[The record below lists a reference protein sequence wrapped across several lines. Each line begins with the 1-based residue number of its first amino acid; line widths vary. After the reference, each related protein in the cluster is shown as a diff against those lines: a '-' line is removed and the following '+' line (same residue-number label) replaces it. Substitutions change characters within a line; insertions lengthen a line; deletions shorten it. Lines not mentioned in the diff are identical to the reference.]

1 MMSNFVYRC
10 NCGKFKAKLTGLPVN
25 SNVCHCHSCVAA
37 GRYVDEKFGS
47 KNTSVL
53 RNGGAYIT
61 TFTAANVEFEQPDF
75 TDAEQHVDLL
85 GWLKLGQNGEPF
97 RAYTKCCGT
106 LVFTLATKKLSTYCG
121 LNGNCIYLNDGITP
135 LQPSTEPI
143 NIMTK
148 FAFEG
153 DPVPEPKCNYVPL
166 GFLWNVVKNVLI
178 PLPFASAFKGKDAMF
193 YNEKSTLDTVPITW
207 E

>member
-1 MMSNFVYRC
+1 MSSCSFIYRC
-10 NCGKFKAKLTGLPVN
+10 NCGNFKAKIIGLPVN
-25 SNVCHCHSCVAA
+25 SVVCHCHSCVAA
-37 GRYVDEKFGS
+37 GRYVDEKFGP

-53 RNGGAYIT
+53 RNGGAHIT
-61 TFTAANVEFEQPDF
+61 SFTAANIEFEQPDF

-85 GWLKLGQNGEPF
+85 GWLRIGQHGEPF

-106 LVFTLATKKLSTYCG
+106 LVFTLATKSLFTYCG

-135 LQPSTEPI
+135 LQPSAEPM

-148 FAFEG
+148 FAFDAEK
-153 DPVPEPKCNYVPL
+153 VPEPKCNYVTL
-166 GFLWNVVKNVLI
+166 GLAWNVAKNILN
-178 PLPFASAFKGKDAMF
+178 PFASGTFKGKDAMF
-193 YNEKSTLDTVPITW
+193 YNERSTLDTVPITW